1 MKKKCHL
8 FIPALSARGPNIL
21 LNLMDG
27 YNRFYLYVII
37 HKGFPSLWMCKKNV
51 LNFKFQTAI
60 YAVKQI
66 VSSLELVGRS
76 VNRYSVHVCIYF
88 FYSLISLS
96 LIPRQDRVWPISQV
110 DTPKNKPNGWRGAV
124 FVSCFTCFAFWCFQ
138 TVITCYWPFPLGALS
153 AFI

>member
-1 MKKKCHL
+1 MKKNVTCL
-8 FIPALSARGPNIL
+8 FLRSALVDPTSYWTWW
-21 LNLMDG
+21 MD
-27 YNRFYLYVII
+27 II
-37 HKGFPSLWMCKKNV
+37 GFIYMWLFTKVSHHCEYAKKNV
-51 LNFKFQTAI
+51 LDFKFQTAI

-138 TVITCYWPFPLGALS
+138 TVITCYWPFPLGALP